1 LGKSTNYRLV
11 TAMDV
16 RLDIFPKVRKKILD
30 TLQQEKPRLDLLL
43 KAVMGSG
50 KSWFADELAVE
61 LAALGHNVIIAV
73 PSGDIAKE
81 HLARIQAQG
90 GQAHVLQ
97 SHKATF
103 KGKEHA
109 CPDYEEIQ
117 YQINLGVDSR
127 LYKKKFCG
135 NCPYFEDCAYPRQYS
150 VAMEESV
157 RIVIIQHAH
166 FQSKETMYQ
175 LLQNKEFSVMIVDES
190 FIDNLIDIIKPT
202 DFEIEVL
209 KITTTASK
217 WTERLSDWL
226 KLGGEPK
233 GTIRALPEELEELW
247 KVFDDNNQG
256 WRMKALIDA
265 YNSGEWLNARSGIK
279 VFSPVPYVPIR
290 LLTDATP
297 TEEELRT
304 VLNTS
309 HLEVLGDG
317 DILDITAY
325 HPENKIIQ
333 VIDSTLSKSSLQT
346 DEKFYDFLSFIGD
359 KCSTSFLEDRV
370 LVTVFKDNEKF
381 SWTQETLDFFHE
393 KYPHLDVGT
402 DPMVNRIVI
411 DGMKVGVN
419 TYADFTVQFLVCS
432 VYMNDEQIAQG
443 AYQTKVI
450 KNYWRVKEDLPIVQN
465 ILVQKDQSILWE
477 DGPVRKIERDG
488 VYEYQSTKSK
498 KLSIRVPVETYER
511 MTYEKAV
518 GKSQQA
524 VRIRFTE
531 NLEKRKIV
539 YIFGNYNFPSLLI
552 THTVLLDDILS
563 ELY

>member
-1 LGKSTNYRLV
+1 
-11 TAMDV
+11 MDV

-247 KVFDDNNQG
+247 KIFDGNNQG

-539 YIFGNYNFPSLLI
+539 YIFGNYNFPSLLV
-552 THTVLLDDILS
+552 THVVLLDDILS

>member
-1 LGKSTNYRLV
+1 
-11 TAMDV
+11 MDV

-539 YIFGNYNFPSLLI
+539 YIFGNYNFPSLLV
-552 THTVLLDDILS
+552 THVVLLDDILS

>member
-1 LGKSTNYRLV
+1 MGKSTNYRLV

-279 VFSPVPYVPIR
+279 VFSPVPFVPIR

-539 YIFGNYNFPSLLI
+539 YIFGNYNFPSLLV
-552 THTVLLDDILS
+552 THVVLLDDILS

>member
-1 LGKSTNYRLV
+1 
-11 TAMDV
+11 MDV

-279 VFSPVPYVPIR
+279 VFSPVPFVPIR

-539 YIFGNYNFPSLLI
+539 YIFGNYNFPSLLV
-552 THTVLLDDILS
+552 THVVLLDDILS

>member
-1 LGKSTNYRLV
+1 
-11 TAMDV
+11 MDV
-16 RLDIFPKVRKKILD
+16 RLDIFPKVRKKILEA
-30 TLQQEKPRLDLLL
+30 LQQDKPRLDLLL
-43 KAVMGSG
+43 KAVQGSG
-50 KSWFADELAVE
+50 KSWFSDQLAVE
-61 LAALGHNVIIAV
+61 LANLGHNVIIAV
-73 PSGDIAKE
+73 NSGDVARE
-81 HLARIQAQG
+81 HHERIEAQG
-90 GQAHVLQ
+90 GEALVMR
-97 SHKATF
+97 SHEATF
-103 KGKEHA
+103 KHSKDA

-117 YQINLGVDSR
+117 YQIKLGVDSR
-127 LYKKKFCG
+127 DYKTRFCQ
-135 NCPYFEDCAYPRQYS
+135 NCPLLDDCTFPRQYS
-150 VAMEESV
+150 RARDEDVK
-157 RIVIIQHAH
+157 IVIIQHAH
-166 FQSKETMYQ
+166 FQSKQAMMQ
-175 LLQNKEFSVMIVDES
+175 LLQNKEFSVMIIDES
-190 FIDNLIDIIKPT
+190 FIDNLIEIIKPT

-226 KLGGEPK
+226 KIGGEPK
-233 GTIRALPEELEELW
+233 GTIRALPEELEELQ
-247 KVFDDNNQG
+247 KIFDDNKQG
-256 WRMKALIDA
+256 WRMRGLIDA
-265 YNSGEWLNARSGIK
+265 YNSGEWFNPRSGIK
-279 VFSPVPYVPIR
+279 RFSPVPYVPVR

-309 HLEVLGDG
+309 HLEVVGDG
-317 DILDITAY
+317 DVLDITAY

-333 VIDSTLSKSSLQT
+333 VIDSTLSKASLQT

-359 KCSTSFLEDRV
+359 KCTTSFQEDRV
-370 LVTVFKDNEKF
+370 LVTVFKDNDKF
-381 SWTQETLDFFHE
+381 SWTQETLDFFRE

-419 TYADFTVQFLVCS
+419 TYASFTVQFLVCS

-450 KNYWRVKEDLPIVQN
+450 KNYWRLKEDLPIVQN

-498 KLSIRVPVETYER
+498 KLGIRVPVEKYER

>member
-1 LGKSTNYRLV
+1 
-11 TAMDV
+11 MDV

-279 VFSPVPYVPIR
+279 VFSPVPFVPIR

-552 THTVLLDDILS
+552 THVVLLDDILS

>member
-1 LGKSTNYRLV
+1 
-11 TAMDV
+11 MDV
-16 RLDIFPKVRKKILD
+16 RLDIFPKVRKKILEVLD
-30 TLQQEKPRLDLLL
+30 YEKPRLDLLV
-43 KAVMGSG
+43 KSCQGSG
-50 KSWFADELAVE
+50 KSVFTDQLAVE
-61 LAALGHNVIIAV
+61 LASLGHNIIIAV
-73 PSGDIAKE
+73 PSGEIAKE
-81 HLARIQAQG
+81 HLSRIRAMG
-90 GQAHVLQ
+90 GEAHTLQ

-103 KGKEHA
+103 KGRESD
-109 CPDYEEIQ
+109 CPDYDEIQ
-117 YQINLGVDSR
+117 YQTNLGVDSR

-135 NCPYFEDCAYPRQYS
+135 NCPYFEDCSYPRQYS
-150 VAMEESV
+150 VALEEQV
-157 RIVIIQHAH
+157 KIVIIQHAH

-217 WTERLSDWL
+217 WTEKLSDWL
-226 KLGGEPK
+226 KIGGEPK

-247 KVFDDNNQG
+247 KIFDDNKQG

-279 VFSPVPYVPIR
+279 CFSPVPYVPVR

-309 HLEVLGDG
+309 HLEVMGDG

-333 VIDSTLSKSSLQT
+333 VIDSTLSKASLQT

-359 KCSTSFLEDRV
+359 KCTTSFQEDRV
-370 LVTVFKDNEKF
+370 LVTVFKDNDKF
-381 SWTQETLDFFHE
+381 SWTQETLDFFRE

-419 TYADFTVQFLVCS
+419 TYASFTVQFLVCS

-450 KNYWRVKEDLPIVQN
+450 KNYWRLKEDLPIVQN

-498 KLSIRVPVETYER
+498 KLSIRVPVENYER

-531 NLEKRKIV
+531 NLEKRKVV

>member
-1 LGKSTNYRLV
+1 
-11 TAMDV
+11 MDV
-16 RLDIFPKVRKKILD
+16 RLDISPKVRQKSLD

-539 YIFGNYNFPSLLI
+539 YIFGNYNFPSLLV
-552 THTVLLDDILS
+552 THVVLLDDILS